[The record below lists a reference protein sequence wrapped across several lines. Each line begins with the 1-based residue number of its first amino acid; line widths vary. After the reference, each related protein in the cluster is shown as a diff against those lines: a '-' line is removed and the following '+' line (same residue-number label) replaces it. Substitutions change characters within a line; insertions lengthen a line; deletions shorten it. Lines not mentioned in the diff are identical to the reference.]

1 MPGGSKHE
9 DSGLPLGL
17 EGGPEVWQNK
27 APQKNESDGE
37 NSAETQETAKH
48 IVFPLRLITT
58 IKCRQKSTVIDF
70 VVYNC

>member
-17 EGGPEVWQNK
+17 EGGPEVWQSK
-27 APQKNESDGE
+27 APKKTKVMVKIPQKPTKLQNIQFSLEI
-37 NSAETQETAKH
+37 NYNNK
-48 IVFPLRLITT
+48 V
-58 IKCRQKSTVIDF
+58 RQKSTVIDF